1 MSFVVFVGNQ
11 DFGLMLADKRAIS
24 YDGKIEDENANK
36 IIRVNSNAVICTSGD
51 VSIKQYV
58 LKGLSNLTN
67 IEHLSFDDVKYIIY
81 KKLEEIN
88 SYIRLKKYK
97 GMKSSIGIMGIK
109 DNNIHFIS
117 LYISYDEI
125 KTEEKIYS
133 DGDNGYCVV
142 ANGTT
147 QLEKIF
153 YKKLMDNVP
162 CSMNDIIRIF
172 SEILHEQSD
181 KDISINASFD
191 YEYIKND
198 RNN

>member
-36 IIRVNSNAVICTSGD
+36 IIRVNSNAVICISGD

-88 SYIRLKKYK
+88 SYIRLKK
-97 GMKSSIGIMGIK
+97 I
-109 DNNIHFIS
+109 
-117 LYISYDEI
+117 
-125 KTEEKIYS
+125 
-133 DGDNGYCVV
+133 
-142 ANGTT
+142 
-147 QLEKIF
+147 
-153 YKKLMDNVP
+153 
-162 CSMNDIIRIF
+162 
-172 SEILHEQSD
+172 
-181 KDISINASFD
+181 
-191 YEYIKND
+191 
-198 RNN
+198 